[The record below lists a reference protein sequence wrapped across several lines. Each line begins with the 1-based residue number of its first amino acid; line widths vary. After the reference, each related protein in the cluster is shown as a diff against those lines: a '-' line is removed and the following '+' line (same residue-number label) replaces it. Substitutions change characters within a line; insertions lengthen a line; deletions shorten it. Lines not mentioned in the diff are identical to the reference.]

1 MADHFDRR
9 DDVVDRAI
17 EALRE
22 LPPLDRASISKI
34 VATAARAREQ
44 DVEPHAD
51 DLLPPRRGYAFR
63 LSAVAG
69 IAAAAALVGYLV
81 GGSRAAPTRG
91 SEPVVASAT
100 SQSEPQ
106 ATVVAVSSPPAE
118 NMAVPK
124 QFVFDGHNAKRVM
137 LVGDFNGWDD
147 TALPLVRERG
157 SSLWSVTVPLM
168 PGRHVYAFLVDS
180 TWTVDPRAPTTRD
193 PDFGVTGSV
202 VIVGKP

>member
-1 MADHFDRR
+1 MVDHFDRR

-22 LPPLDRASISKI
+22 LPPLDRASVSKI

-63 LSAVAG
+63 VSAVAG

-81 GGSRAAPTRG
+81 GGSLAEPVGVNQPVAASASTASAEAPATTVAAPT
-91 SEPVVASAT
+91 ADYL
-100 SQSEPQ
+100 
-106 ATVVAVSSPPAE
+106 
-118 NMAVPK
+118 AVPR
-124 QFVFDGHNAKRVM
+124 QFVFDSRDAKRVM
-137 LVGDFNGWDD
+137 LVGDFNGWDES
-147 TALPLVRERG
+147 ALPLAREKG